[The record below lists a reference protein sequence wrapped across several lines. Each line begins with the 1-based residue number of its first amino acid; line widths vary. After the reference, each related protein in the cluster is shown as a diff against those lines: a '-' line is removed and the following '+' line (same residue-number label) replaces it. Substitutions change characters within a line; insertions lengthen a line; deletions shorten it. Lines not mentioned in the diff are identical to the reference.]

1 MPNVEMF
8 GIPDYEIKQ
17 IRHIVKKVMKKSEL
31 RDFVFTDHEADVSYI
46 DENPAPFIRITDT
59 NKKRA
64 LKLAKLFPNYD
75 VEIMILYKFI
85 PEKT

>member
-1 MPNVEMF
+1 MPNIEMF
-8 GIPDYEIKQ
+8 GIPDDEIEN
-17 IRHIVKKVMKKSEL
+17 IRHIVKDVMKESEL

-46 DENPAPFIRITDT
+46 DENTAPFIRIADT

-64 LKLAKLFPNYD
+64 LKLAKLFPSYD